1 MAKELTPVTPGEIL
15 LEEFLKPLGL
25 SQNKLARELDVP
37 AARFNSTVKGVRRIT
52 VDMALRL
59 GRFFKTGPELWL
71 NMQQRYD
78 LRRVAAASSMLNG
91 YEGLTR
97 GVRINLTLI
106 HPMSHTKEYFHQ
118 ISRCHPR

>member
-1 MAKELTPVTPGEIL
+1 MAKKLNPVMPGEIL

-37 AARFNSTVKGVRRIT
+37 TARINSVIRGTRRIT

-71 NMQQRYD
+71 NLQQRYD
-78 LRRVAAASSMLNG
+78 LKIAERTIEPEILRRVAPITQDVSGAIF
-91 YEGLTR
+91 
-97 GVRINLTLI
+97 V
-106 HPMSHTKEYFHQ
+106 
-118 ISRCHPR
+118 